1 MNWWKNL
8 EFRWFRV
15 GLVVNGLLLAIAY
28 PRALYSSEVGWVWD
42 VPGRNQ
48 AMENMIVA
56 VYVTM
61 GLFLIWSAR
70 KPIKAGGDHDF

>member
-1 MNWWKNL
+1 MNWWKSL
-8 EFRWFRV
+8 EYRWFRV

-28 PRALYSSEVGWVWD
+28 PHALYSSEVGWVWD
-42 VPGRNQ
+42 VPGRNH

-61 GLFLIWSAR
+61 GIFLIWSAR
-70 KPIKAGGDHDF
+70 KPIKALALID